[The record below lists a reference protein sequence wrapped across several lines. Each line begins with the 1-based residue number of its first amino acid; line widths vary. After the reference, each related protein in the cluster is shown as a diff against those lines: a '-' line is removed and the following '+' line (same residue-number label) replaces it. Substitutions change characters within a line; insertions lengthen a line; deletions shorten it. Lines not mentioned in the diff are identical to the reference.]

1 MVARQRAEVAVQ
13 ENLDVMKMK
22 KQKNLMKI
30 KLELLGNQGTY
41 LNN

>member
-1 MVARQRAEVAVQ
+1 MEARQRAEAAVQ

-22 KQKNLMKI
+22 KQKNLVI
-30 KLELLGNQGTY
+30 VKLELLENQGTF